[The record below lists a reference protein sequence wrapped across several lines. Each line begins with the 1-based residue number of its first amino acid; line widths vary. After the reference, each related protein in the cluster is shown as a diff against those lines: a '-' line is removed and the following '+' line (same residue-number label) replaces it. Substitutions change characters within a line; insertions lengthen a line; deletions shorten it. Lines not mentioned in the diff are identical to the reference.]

1 MKQNPTSEIV
11 SIILGFLVLFA
22 VAPTPAYA
30 FPRPGI
36 TQLISDASGI
46 PSPISADGRYVV
58 FVRDP
63 DVFVRDRVNGT
74 TEKVS
79 IASNGTSANAECA
92 SPVISADGRYVAF
105 WSAAS
110 NLVPGDTNGTS
121 DVFVHDRNTGITER
135 VSVASDGTQ
144 ATVSFGPAISG
155 DGRYVAFWSD
165 ATNLVAGDTNGAWDV
180 FVHDRVTGVTE
191 RVSVASDGTQAN
203 SFSFGTAISAD
214 GRYVGF
220 IGSASN
226 LVPGDT
232 NSSWDTFV
240 HDRVTG
246 TTVRV
251 SVASDGSQGNQNSY
265 SPSFSADGRYVAFE
279 SGASNFVPGATRAGD
294 IFVHDLVTG
303 ATERV
308 SVSSNGTQAN
318 GFSSGPSISLDGR
331 YVTFHSAA
339 SNLVAGDTNNAE
351 DVFLHDR
358 VARITE
364 RISVAAD
371 GGQATTDSY
380 GPSVSADGRYVA
392 FLSYARLV
400 SGGSS
405 GIFVRDR
412 GGEVSV
418 LKPLAVSQLPEGI
431 AVSGLATFSGAVIS
445 SASDPT
451 GDATPG
457 LLGPVADTDLTG
469 ASVTYRPEQ
478 QDLLVRLRGV
488 TAAPGTVRCTVNSN
502 FVTVCE
508 QGGGAPGAISP
519 GVAYRRTL
527 YGIDFQVN
535 GVLYEIRARGESK
548 VVVDAWVSDLGVH
561 ETRTYVDPAYVGLYR
576 CNPTCTEQSVLQG
589 AMGATGVELF
599 TAVPLSSLG
608 ASEGTSLGAIRAF
621 TAREE
626 TDLQAREIID
636 TADLADAT
644 IPVRSVS
651 LGIAPAATREAD
663 VIFNTPLALNEGSFL
678 GNVALPNKYNVWARA
693 CLGTVCGPA
702 VFWPP
707 TSVELISVAS
717 RKVHGSAGTL
727 DVDLPLIGNPGIE
740 CRSGGANG
748 DYTLVFTFLNPL
760 TSIGAANLTSTAGTI
775 SSRTIDNDARKYVV
789 NLTGVG
795 NAQTVTVNLTNVND
809 SAGNTSSLVSVPMRV
824 LIGDT
829 NADGFV
835 NSTDIAQTK
844 SQSGQ
849 SLTSENFRE
858 DVTAD
863 GNLNSTDI
871 ALVKSKSGTAL
882 P

>member
-1 MKQNPTSEIV
+1 
-11 SIILGFLVLFA
+11 
-22 VAPTPAYA
+22 
-30 FPRPGI
+30 
-36 TQLISDASGI
+36 
-46 PSPISADGRYVV
+46 
-58 FVRDP
+58 
-63 DVFVRDRVNGT
+63 
-74 TEKVS
+74 
-79 IASNGTSANAECA
+79 
-92 SPVISADGRYVAF
+92 
-105 WSAAS
+105 
-110 NLVPGDTNGTS
+110 
-121 DVFVHDRNTGITER
+121 
-135 VSVASDGTQ
+135 
-144 ATVSFGPAISG
+144 
-155 DGRYVAFWSD
+155 
-165 ATNLVAGDTNGAWDV
+165 
-180 FVHDRVTGVTE
+180 
-191 RVSVASDGTQAN
+191 
-203 SFSFGTAISAD
+203 
-214 GRYVGF
+214 
-220 IGSASN
+220 
-226 LVPGDT
+226 
-232 NSSWDTFV
+232 
-240 HDRVTG
+240 
-246 TTVRV
+246 
-251 SVASDGSQGNQNSY
+251 
-265 SPSFSADGRYVAFE
+265 
-279 SGASNFVPGATRAGD
+279 
-294 IFVHDLVTG
+294 
-303 ATERV
+303 
-308 SVSSNGTQAN
+308 

-457 LLGPVADTDLTG
+457 LLGPIADTDLTG

-488 TAAPGTVRCTVNSN
+488 TAAPGTVKCTVNSN

-527 YGIDFQVN
+527 YGIDFQLN
-535 GVLYEIRARGESK
+535 GVSYEIRARGESK
-548 VVVDAWVSDLGVH
+548 FVVDAWVSDLGVH
-561 ETRTYVDPAYVGLYR
+561 ETRTYVDPAYVALYR
-576 CNPTCTEQSVLQG
+576 CNPTCTEQTILQG
-589 AMGATGVELF
+589 AMGATGVEFF
-599 TAVPLSSLG
+599 TSVSLSALG
-608 ASEGTSLGAIRAF
+608 ASEGTTLSAIQAF

-626 TDLQAREIID
+626 TSLQAREIID
-636 TADLADAT
+636 TANLPDAA
-644 IPVRSVS
+644 IPRRSVS
-651 LGIAPAATREAD
+651 LGTAPAGTLESE
-663 VIFNTPLALNEGSFL
+663 VLFNTPLALTEGSFL
-678 GNVALPNKYNVWARA
+678 GNVALPNEYNVWARA
-693 CLGTVCGPA
+693 CLGIVCGPA
-702 VFWPP
+702 VSWPAP
-707 TSVELISVAS
+707 PVKLISVAS
-717 RKVHGSAGTL
+717 RKVHGSAGAL
-727 DVDLPLIGNPGIE
+727 DVDLPLTGNPGIE

-748 DYTLVFTFLNPL
+748 DYTLVFTFSNPL
-760 TSIGAANLTSTAGTI
+760 TSVGAANLTSTAGTI
-775 SSRTIDNDARKYVV
+775 SSRTIDNDARKYFV

-809 SAGNTSSLVSVPMRV
+809 AAGNTSSLVSVPMRV

-858 DVTAD
+858 DVTTD